1 MNRTVSLRTAVAT
14 ASVSVCVAFAPVF
27 AQDEAAEEKPA
38 TEQIAGAKAEKA
50 FYPLMRCARVSGSVQ
65 VLRPRTTEWVA
76 AREGRY
82 YPLGSS
88 VRVSGDEVG
97 ANPLADFE
105 FGADSRVVVT
115 GAAEFATREIKLGE
129 QARVV
134 ELKSGRISLSLSPK
148 LGEGMFK
155 VVAPA
160 FCCENLA
167 GESVFD
173 YSKAS
178 DGDEVVVRCVT
189 GKFLLKGSHYQ
200 VPAMQAANQVRIRTT
215 GDRLFTSIRGESG
228 VCKVLLDQ
236 GLGTEKNFETGEVR
250 DVPKTLEFALSPQC
264 SIKIF
269 RAKSAIGGRVA
280 VSTMTFSPSGD
291 MLNRF
296 AFAEGRSN
304 VNSGELVIPTK
315 IPETGKA
322 EKVAS
327 DDDDGEAVEAVPE
340 EKAETKAEGEKTDK
354 AEDQAEKEEED
365 I

>member
-1 MNRTVSLRTAVAT
+1 MNRTISFRTAVAT
-14 ASVSVCVAFAPVF
+14 ASVSVCVAFAPAF
-27 AQDEAAEEKPA
+27 AQEEAVEETPA
-38 TEQIAGAKAEKA
+38 TEQVAGAKAEKA
-50 FYPLMRCARVSGSVQ
+50 FYPLMRCVRTVGSVQ

-97 ANPLADFE
+97 TNPLADFE
-105 FGADSRVVVT
+105 FGANSRVVVT
-115 GAAEFATREIKLGE
+115 SAAEFATREIKLGE
-129 QARVV
+129 QSRVV
-134 ELKSGRISLSLSPK
+134 ELRAGRISLNLSPK

-173 YSKAS
+173 YSKES
-178 DGDEVVVRCVT
+178 DGDEAVVRCVT

-236 GLGTEKNFETGEVR
+236 GLGTEKNFETGEVK

-304 VNSGELVIPTK
+304 VNSGELVISPK
-315 IPETGKA
+315 IPESGKV
-322 EKVAS
+322 EKAAS
-327 DDDDGEAVEAVPE
+327 DDDDGETVEAVPA
-340 EKAETKAEGEKTDK
+340 EKAEKKADDAQPDKDEKAD
-354 AEDQAEKEEED
+354 KEEED